1 MHRRR
6 PLDLDAFLRRLR
18 YLLDVPEPSR
28 DGG

>member
-6 PLDLDAFLRRLR
+6 PLDLDAFLRRVR
-18 YLLDVPEPSR
+18 ILLEVPEPAR